1 MIKFLLI
8 IKNVVHIILAAG
20 PSSRM
25 GTPKQLLP
33 WQGDSLIVNEI
44 KKSLDLKLVETY
56 VVLGAN
62 FELIEKE
69 INCYSIHILKN
80 KQWKLGMGS
89 SINHGIRHL
98 MNNQV
103 DFDAVLFSLV
113 DQPLIK
119 VQHLSN
125 LISKFDSNPN
135 RIVATKMKSRIG
147 VPAIFP
153 KTFCPALSKLEEDF
167 GARYIIEKHKDDLIT
182 IDGGDKTIDIDTL
195 EQYNA
200 LLKREKE

>member
-1 MIKFLLI
+1 
-8 IKNVVHIILAAG
+8 
-20 PSSRM
+20 M
-25 GTPKQLLP
+25 GTAKQLLH

-62 FELIEKE
+62 FELIKKE
-69 INCYSIHILKN
+69 INCYPIHILNN
-80 KQWKLGMGS
+80 KQWDLGMGS
-89 SINHGIRHL
+89 SINYGVRYLIS
-98 MNNQV
+98 NQV
-103 DFDAVLFSLV
+103 NFDAVLFSLV
-113 DQPLIK
+113 DQPLIN
-119 VQHLSN
+119 VNHLRS
-125 LISKFDSNPN
+125 LTSKFYSNPN
-135 RIVATKMKSRIG
+135 RIIATKMKNRIG

-153 KTFCPALSKLEEDF
+153 KTFCSELSELKEDF
-167 GARYIIEKHKDDLIT
+167 GARYIIEKHKDGLIT

>member
-1 MIKFLLI
+1 M
-8 IKNVVHIILAAG
+8 LAAG
-20 PSSRM
+20 SSSRM
-25 GTPKQLLP
+25 GAPKQLLS

-44 KKSLDLKLVETY
+44 KKSLNLELVETY

-69 INCYSIHILKN
+69 IKGYPIHILNN
-80 KQWKLGMGS
+80 KQWKLGMGC
-89 SINHGIRHL
+89 SINFGVRYL
-98 MNNQV
+98 LSNQV

-113 DQPLIK
+113 DQPLIN
-119 VQHLSN
+119 VNHLSR

-135 RIVATKMKSRIG
+135 RIIATKMKNRTG

-153 KTFCPALSKLEEDF
+153 NTFCSELSELKEDF
-167 GARYIIEKHKDDLIT
+167 GARYIIERHMDDLIT
-182 IDGGDKTIDIDTL
+182 IDGGDRTIDIDTL

-200 LLKREKE
+200 LLKMKKE